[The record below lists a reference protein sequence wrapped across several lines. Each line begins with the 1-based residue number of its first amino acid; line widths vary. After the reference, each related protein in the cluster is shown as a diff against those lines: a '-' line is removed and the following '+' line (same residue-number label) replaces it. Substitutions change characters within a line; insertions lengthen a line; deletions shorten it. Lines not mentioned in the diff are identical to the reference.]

1 MLKSFSEKIFQ
12 GLTGIKPGRLV
23 LSEAER
29 DEIIYTAKR
38 VRSKDYVFN
47 FTPETPILGQPSRT
61 YEKTV
66 TTTARWKFICTGVA
80 FDADNDYIR
89 ATTPPTIGIRFDS
102 LASQTPFASD
112 NPARM
117 NRVLSQLVIPME
129 GKKEQ
134 YFPGCHYEEYKNLFF
149 VLDQRVNITV
159 SLQAGSVADYHAT
172 VIMTGIEVF
181 EGGEDE

>member
-47 FTPETPILGQPSRT
+47 FDVKRT
-61 YEKTV
+61 SKEVTV

-80 FDADNDYIR
+80 FDGDNDYLR
-89 ATTPPTIGIRFDS
+89 ATMPPQIGIKFES

-112 NPARM
+112 DPARM
-117 NRVLSQLVIPME
+117 NRVLAQLVIPLE

-134 YFPGCHYEEYKNLFF
+134 YFPGAHWEEYKNLFF

-159 SLQAGSVADYHAT
+159 SLKANNVEDYHGT
-172 VIMTGIEVF
+172 VIITGIEVF
-181 EGGEDE
+181 EGGNDE

>member
-12 GLTGIKPGRLV
+12 GLTGIKPDRLV

-29 DEIIYTAKR
+29 NEIIYKAKR
-38 VRSKDYVFN
+38 VRSKDYVFR
-47 FTPETPILGQPSRT
+47 FTPETHILGQPKKT

-102 LASQTPFASD
+102 LASQSPFRSQDA
-112 NPARM
+112 AQM
-117 NRVLSQLVIPME
+117 NRVLAQLVIPIE

-134 YFPGCHYEEYKNLFF
+134 YFPGCHFEEYKNLFF

-181 EGGEDE
+181 EGSEDE

>member
-1 MLKSFSEKIFQ
+1 MLKSFTEKIYQ

-38 VRSKDYVFN
+38 VRSKDYVFR
-47 FTPETPILGQPSRT
+47 FTPETHLLGQPKKT

-89 ATTPPTIGIRFDS
+89 ATMPPTIGIRFES
-102 LASQTPFASD
+102 LASQSPFRSQD
-112 NPARM
+112 PAQM

-159 SLQAGSVADYHAT
+159 SLQAGSVGDYHAT
-172 VIMTGIEVF
+172 VIITGIEVF
-181 EGGEDE
+181 EGGDNE

>member
-12 GLTGIKPGRLV
+12 GLTGIKPDRLV
-23 LSEAER
+23 LSEAEQN
-29 DEIIYTAKR
+29 EIIYKAKR
-38 VRSKDYVFN
+38 VRSKDYVFS
-47 FTPETPILGQPSRT
+47 FTPKTNIFGQPKNT

-102 LASQTPFASD
+102 LASQSPFRSQDQAQ
-112 NPARM
+112 M
-117 NRVLSQLVIPME
+117 NRVSAQLVIPIE
-129 GKKEQ
+129 GKNEQ
-134 YFPGCHYEEYKNLFF
+134 YFPGCHFEEYKNLFF

-172 VIMTGIEVF
+172 VIITGIEVF
-181 EGGEDE
+181 EGSEDE